1 MLYSRQKRS
10 KIDNI
15 NVTKQINMST
25 KRINFDNDYG
35 YGYIDVTDRGDER
48 NTTHEIIVEETYG
61 DATEEDVVRE
71 LFKLNI
77 L

>member
-1 MLYSRQKRS
+1 MR
-10 KIDNI
+10 
-15 NVTKQINMST
+15 TE
-25 KRINFDNDYG
+25 RIQFECDYG
-35 YGYIDVTDRGDER
+35 YGYIDVTYRDDER

>member
-1 MLYSRQKRS
+1 MNK
-10 KIDNI
+10 N
-15 NVTKQINMST
+15 NMST